1 MRHLAIDYG
10 TRRVG
15 LAMSD
20 ESGQF
25 VSPLDVLFVTSPAEA
40 VDRVVQLV
48 RREEPE
54 TIVIGLPIN
63 MDTSEG
69 ESAKSVRQWAATL
82 QKSVSLPVVFVD
94 ERLTSFEAEQML
106 VQQQRSGRKL
116 SRQDKKKRLD
126 AIAAAVILQGY
137 LDGSLPALDALP
149 AE

>member
-63 MDTSEG
+63 MDGSEG